1 MLTAKHIM
9 NKDVITVKRDTP
21 IYQSMELMVK
31 NRITGIPV
39 VEDDMSPVGMIS
51 EKDILHFFDH
61 QQDLEEKTVNDFMTR
76 PVLCFDEN
84 DSMSEVC
91 NLLAK
96 QIFRRVPITSEG
108 KIVGIISRADIIE
121 HIVKTKKAANN
132 IPKQL
137 SEHQQQGN

>member
-9 NKDVITVKRDTP
+9 NKDVITVKKDTP

-39 VEDDMSPVGMIS
+39 VEDDMSTVGMIS
-51 EKDILHFFDH
+51 EKDLLHFFDN
-61 QQDLEEKTVNDFMTR
+61 QQDLEEKTVNDFMTQ
-76 PVLCFDEN
+76 PAICFDEN

-108 KIVGIISRADIIE
+108 KIVGIISRTDIIE
-121 HIVKTKKAANN
+121 HIVKTKKSADN
-132 IPKQL
+132 ITGQL
-137 SEHQQQGN
+137 SAHQKQGN